1 MSILWADKIG
11 KSFQGREILSGL
23 SFAIDAGDRIGLIG
37 RNGSGKSTLLK
48 LMTGELEPDRGSI
61 HRAYRIMTSMLDQRP
76 LAYDHQ
82 GYAILDNPL
91 FKEMEG
97 RMKALEVK
105 INQGSCQDIDSLVR
119 EHSRLQ
125 EALEA
130 QGAYDYS
137 ARLARNLAGLGLTE
151 AQMNQPY
158 ASLSGGEQMR
168 VSLGRLLLEPGELLL
183 LDEPTNHLDFDGLD
197 WLQSY
202 LLARQS
208 ALVLVSHD
216 RWFLDGV
223 CDRILE
229 LENKKLVSYRGNFSA
244 AMEQKAQRLER
255 LELTMNRLAGEIRRQ
270 EAVTQTMLSHRKMK
284 SYHSREKVVRKLKDQ
299 MQELQGQKNPSRRM
313 SFDFLP
319 AQDKKDKD
327 RVLIEASGLAKAFD
341 RPLFQDLDLTLLA
354 SDKLALLGPNGC
366 GKTTLLEILLG
377 RQEADGGRIRL
388 FGDPAIASMGQNV
401 DFANEEETVYHYL
414 ASSFQ
419 ATETAIRKR
428 LAQFGFGDESMVK
441 KLGALSGGERH
452 RLHLCTLLEEKPDLL
467 VLDEPTNHLD
477 IESRRLLE
485 EALRDFEGAVIT
497 VSHDRTFIGAVSD
510 RVLGFVG
517 SQLTFFDSYE
527 AWFGAHKAWRLAEEA
542 DRAPARPVQ
551 AERPADLRRLRA
563 GQREALAD
571 LEKAIALCEGEKEAF
586 ESSPGQDHTPSDY
599 ENYAQVLV
607 QLEALYEGYFQLAES
622 MEEGSENR

>member
-1 MSILWADKIG
+1 MSILWADKIA
-11 KSFQGREILSGL
+11 KSFQGREILSDI

-97 RMKALEVK
+97 RMKALEIE
-105 INQGSCQDIDSLVR
+105 INRASCQDMDSLVR
-119 EHSRLQ
+119 EHSQLQ

-229 LENKKLVSYRGNFSA
+229 LENRKLVSYRGNFSA

-299 MQELQGQKNPSRRM
+299 MQELQGQKNPRRRM

-319 AQDKKDKD
+319 AQDKKDRE
-327 RVLIEASGLAKAFD
+327 RVLIEARGLAKAFD

-377 RQEADGGRIRL
+377 RQEADQGRIRL

-401 DFANEEETVYHYL
+401 DFDNEEETVYHYL

-419 ATETAIRKR
+419 ATETAIRTR

-517 SQLTFFDSYE
+517 SQLAFFDSYE
-527 AWFGAHKAWRLAEEA
+527 AWYGAHKAWRQAEEA
-542 DRAPARPVQ
+542 ARAPARPAQ

-571 LEKAIALCEGEKEAF
+571 LEKAIAHCEGEKESF
-586 ESSPGQDHTPSDY
+586 EARPSQDHTPSDY
-599 ENYAQVLV
+599 ESYARVLV
-607 QLEALYEGYFQLAES
+607 QLEALYDDYFQLAES